1 MIRCEIIANQ
11 SVQEEITVLLE
22 EKVPDIQYTIVPLVT
37 GRGKNSYK
45 LGNSTWPET
54 NFLLISYI
62 DDKDLSMVKAV
73 VSAVKQKFTG
83 EGIELFCILAIL
95 CQREKSVHQKANRIF
110 SLYIIAPSVAQC
122 FLFKI
127 MIFYKICIKL
137 RSYNSNSCYA

>member
-62 DDKDLSMVKAV
+62 DDKYLSMVKAV

-83 EGIELFCILAIL
+83 EGIELFCV
-95 CQREKSVHQKANRIF
+95 KS
-110 SLYIIAPSVAQC
+110 LT
-122 FLFKI
+122 
-127 MIFYKICIKL
+127 
-137 RSYNSNSCYA
+137 

>member
-1 MIRCEIIANQ
+1 MKNKNKIAFLRFCFNEKNQFTKRQTDFSLFTLLRHPWRTVLFIGGIMIRCEIIANQ

-83 EGIELFCILAIL
+83 EGIELFCV
-95 CQREKSVHQKANRIF
+95 KS
-110 SLYIIAPSVAQC
+110 LT
-122 FLFKI
+122 
-127 MIFYKICIKL
+127 
-137 RSYNSNSCYA
+137 